1 MSIFGQY
8 QTPLGYKISENGI
21 DTYGVNHTKFS
32 IQDELNYQFARD
44 KREKQIIAELNKQG
58 ITENYPQYGTNFW
71 NRSSDNNFGFGEDN
85 VQENIEKFQS
95 SYWETALQGKNIY
108 NNVIAQEGNIL
119 PKEQNSLSYSWSA
132 LKTVSEM
139 IKNYLRLK
147 NYRYTDKYKHAY
159 INCVAAQNGRGGTDV
174 AEFLSGLKEKRDI
187 KSGANSFDESQS
199 DDYANKIGRLL
210 GNKYPQG
217 DCDEIIQKYIK
228 KNR

>member
-85 VQENIEKFQS
+85 VQENIEKKAIPEMQKGTIADSFDLLNMKDGMQS
-95 SYWETALQGKNIY
+95 LLHAINTYKQLFSQPVN
-108 NNVIAQEGNIL
+108 
-119 PKEQNSLSYSWSA
+119 
-132 LKTVSEM
+132 
-139 IKNYLRLK
+139 
-147 NYRYTDKYKHAY
+147 DKYKHSVISCIAS
-159 INCVAAQNGRGGTDV
+159 QGGNLPFLAMGGLGITK
-174 AEFLSGLKEKRDI
+174 EFIDI
-187 KSGANSFDESQS
+187 IKKFSNP
-199 DDYANKIGRLL
+199 
-210 GNKYPQG
+210 NKYGNYQQILQDSQQDLQADWTGLIQG
-217 DCDEIIQKYIK
+217 YFNPNIDCEKLIKYFYDPTIK
-228 KNR
+228 

>member
-85 VQENIEKFQS
+85 VQENIEKKAIPEMQKG
-95 SYWETALQGKNIY
+95 T
-108 NNVIAQEGNIL
+108 IA
-119 PKEQNSLSYSWSA
+119 
-132 LKTVSEM
+132 
-139 IKNYLRLK
+139 
-147 NYRYTDKYKHAY
+147 D
-159 INCVAAQNGRGGTDV
+159 
-174 AEFLSGLKEKRDI
+174 
-187 KSGANSFDESQS
+187 SFDLLKPIKRYSIFLKKG
-199 DDYANKIGRLL
+199 KI
-210 GNKYPQG
+210 
-217 DCDEIIQKYIK
+217 
-228 KNR
+228 

>member
-85 VQENIEKFQS
+85 VQENIEKKAIPEMQKGTIADSFDLLNMKDGMQS
-95 SYWETALQGKNIY
+95 LLHAINTYKQLFSQPIN
-108 NNVIAQEGNIL
+108 
-119 PKEQNSLSYSWSA
+119 
-132 LKTVSEM
+132 
-139 IKNYLRLK
+139 
-147 NYRYTDKYKHAY
+147 DKYKHSVISCIAS
-159 INCVAAQNGRGGTDV
+159 QGGNLSSIAMGGLGITK
-174 AEFLSGLKEKRDI
+174 EFIDI
-187 KSGANSFDESQS
+187 IKKFSNP
-199 DDYANKIGRLL
+199 
-210 GNKYPQG
+210 NKYGNYQQILQDSQQDLQADWTGLIQG
-217 DCDEIIQKYIK
+217 YFNPNTNCEKLIKYFYDPNIK
-228 KNR
+228 